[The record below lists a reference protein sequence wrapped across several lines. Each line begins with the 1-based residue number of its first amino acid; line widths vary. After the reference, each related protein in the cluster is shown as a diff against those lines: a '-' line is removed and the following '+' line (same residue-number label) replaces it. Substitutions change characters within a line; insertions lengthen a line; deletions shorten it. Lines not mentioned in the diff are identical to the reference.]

1 MIQLVITDGLK
12 SETKTFQNDVSLE
25 RAQEVMEQMYEDDY
39 LGLSYYLYVDGEEY
53 LALEN

>member
-1 MIQLVITDGLK
+1 MIQIVATNGLR
-12 SETKTFQNDVSLE
+12 SETKTFKKEVSLE